1 MEQFFEISPSAQL
14 EQADKHYLW
23 HPFTQQRDWEAES
36 QLVIE
41 RAEGSYLIDIEGKR
55 YLDGISS
62 LWVNV
67 HGHNRQEI
75 NQAIVAQLERVA
87 HTTMLGLT
95 HPSAIEL
102 GKRLI
107 EIAPGK
113 LSRVFYSD
121 TGAAAMEIALKIA
134 FQYWQQCE
142 SPRPNKTKFFSLS
155 NAYHGDTVGAMSL
168 GGIDLYQQVYDKL
181 LFPRIQAPNAYCYRC
196 HLHKSYPSCHFAC
209 LEEVERVIA
218 EHADELAAVVMEPLV
233 QGAAGMFVY
242 PPGYTRRVWEIA
254 KRYQILFIVDEVATG
269 FGKTGKM
276 FACEHE
282 DIEPDLMALGK
293 GITGGYLP
301 LAATLATEEIYQAFL
316 LQYPPTDRAHEE
328 NSIPFPKLLNAAN
341 ANGTMLNASSSLK
354 LDLIEQ
360 RRTFYHGHTY
370 TGNPLAC
377 AAALASLDLFEQ
389 DQTLERLQ
397 PKIALLSQQ
406 LERFKSLPLVGDIR
420 QCGFMVGIELVRDK
434 QNRTP
439 FPAREK
445 VGVRVIK
452 EARQRG
458 VILRPLSDVVVIM
471 PPLAITEE
479 ELQML
484 LDVTYDSINLVAG
497 ELA

>member
-1 MEQFFEISPSAQL
+1 MEQFSEALAAQL

-23 HPFTQQRDWEAES
+23 HPFTQQQDWEAES

-41 RAEGSYLIDIEGKR
+41 QAEGSYLIDIEGKR
-55 YLDGISS
+55 YLDGVSS

-67 HGHNRQEI
+67 HGHKRPEI
-75 NQAIVAQLERVA
+75 NQAIIAQLERVA

-102 GKRLI
+102 GKHLI

-121 TGAAAMEIALKIA
+121 TGAAAIEIALKIA

-142 SPRPNKTKFFSLS
+142 SPKPNKTKFFSLS
-155 NAYHGDTVGAMSL
+155 NTYHGDTVGSMSV
-168 GGIDLYQQVYDKL
+168 GGIDLYQQVYHQL
-181 LFPRIQAPNAYCYRC
+181 LFPTFQAPGPYCYRC

-233 QGAAGMFVY
+233 QGAAGIFVY
-242 PPGYTRRVWEIA
+242 PPGYTRAVWEIA
-254 KRYQILFIVDEVATG
+254 KRYQVLFIVDEVATG

-282 DIEPDLMALGK
+282 GIEPDLMALGK

-301 LAATLATEEIYQAFL
+301 LAATLTTEEIYQAFL
-316 LQYPPTDRAHEE
+316 G
-328 NSIPFPKLLNAAN
+328 S
-341 ANGTMLNASSSLK
+341 
-354 LDLIEQ
+354 IEQ

-377 AAALASLDLFEQ
+377 AAAIANLDLFEQ
-389 DQTLERLQ
+389 DQTLEQLQ
-397 PKIALLSQQ
+397 PKVALLTQQ
-406 LERFKSLPLVGDIR
+406 LERFRHLPVVGDIR
-420 QCGFMVGIELVRDK
+420 QCGFIVGIELVQNK
-434 QNRTP
+434 QTRAP
-439 FPAREK
+439 FPAKEK
-445 VGVRVIK
+445 VGVSVIK
-452 EARQRG
+452 EARRRG
-458 VILRPLSDVVVIM
+458 VILRPLSDVIVIM
-471 PPLAITEE
+471 PPLSITEE

-484 LDVTYDSINLVAG
+484 LDVTYDSIHTISQEFA
-497 ELA
+497 